1 MTSQMVVNIDSKL
14 KEKAMKMAKQEGL
27 TMKALLS
34 FLLKWYVKEE
44 IVIETKISQHKRKE
58 QFNIELEEFSLE
70 EKNIIDSNKILK
82 NAPWELNKLLLAK
95 WI

>member
-34 FLLKWYVKEE
+34 FLLK
-44 IVIETKISQHKRKE
+44 
-58 QFNIELEEFSLE
+58 
-70 EKNIIDSNKILK
+70 
-82 NAPWELNKLLLAK
+82 
-95 WI
+95 